1 MATEPNHYIVITTIL
16 GQFQN
21 DDVDAVI
28 DEIPRWRANTPLSGA
43 RWPGP
48 VSARV
53 SPTFSTLPPTAP
65 RHTSA
70 DRSPP
75 LRAGSPSASGSRKE
89 RSEDPGEVGVIIYGP
104 KGEELARVVSKAPD
118 GEPEHYEGRIVPLGY
133 RVGDVEW
140 KRGPKPKSRR
150 NRPPHVRAQVF

>member
-21 DDVDAVI
+21 DDVDAVM
-28 DEIPRWRANTPLSGA
+28 DEITEMAGEDTSIGRKVARPSLGA
-43 RWPGP
+43 RIPDVLHVATNGAEAY
-48 VSARV
+48 VGGQIA
-53 SPTFSTLPPTAP
+53 A
-65 RHTSA
+65 A
-70 DRSPP
+70 
-75 LRAGSPSASGSRKE
+75 AGRLAKRLWQRRKE

-118 GEPEHYEGRIVPLGY
+118 GEPEHYEGRMVPLGY

-140 KRGPKPKSRR
+140 KRGPKAKEPEE
-150 NRPPHVRAQVF
+150 